1 MSFDLLLQ
9 NGTVVLPW
17 GEVQADIGV
26 RAGHI
31 AAIGKNL
38 GPAAQVFDVANL
50 HVLPGVIDP
59 HVHFRDGGMGGI
71 AGVEDM
77 RSGTLG
83 AVLGGVTCVFD
94 MPNTNPAATD
104 AENLTRKH
112 DYIAGRAYCDVGI
125 YVGAN
130 KENIEQLGMM
140 ESMPGVCGIKVFAG
154 SSTGNLLVEDDASIE
169 RVLRSGRRRVS
180 FHSEDEYRLV
190 ERKSRFSCGDP
201 YSSHALWRDPECAFL
216 GTRRVA
222 TLAGKTGRPVHIL
235 HVSTE
240 EEFAY
245 LKDYRALVTTEVLL
259 NHLVQSAPDI
269 YDRLGPYGV
278 MNPPVRDERH
288 RLAAWAAV
296 ADGTV
301 DTLASDHAP
310 HSKAAKEK
318 PWPDCASGMT
328 GVQTLLP
335 MMLEQVA
342 QGRLSLLRLVDL
354 MCAGPARVYGAVN
367 KGRIAAGYDADF
379 SIVDLRATRRIEK
392 SWIASQCGWTPFEG
406 VSCTGWPVASVVRGQ
421 IVMRE
426 GAVEGEPVGRAMSF
440 RS

>member
-1 MSFDLLLQ
+1 MSFDLLLR
-9 NGTVVLPW
+9 NGIVVLPW
-17 GEVQADIGV
+17 GEVRADIAV
-26 RAGHI
+26 RNGRI

-38 GPAAQVFDVANL
+38 GSATREFDAAHL

-59 HVHFRDGGMGGI
+59 HVHFRDGGLGGI

-94 MPNTNPAATD
+94 MPNTTPAATTQETV
-104 AENLTRKH
+104 ARKAA
-112 DYIAGRAYCDVGI
+112 YIPGQAYCDVGI
-125 YVGAN
+125 YVGGT
-130 KENIEQLGMM
+130 KENIPDLAMLEA
-140 ESMPGVCGIKVFAG
+140 MPGVCGVKIFAG
-154 SSTGNLLVEDDASIE
+154 SSTGNLMVEDDEHIE
-169 RVLRSGRRRVS
+169 LAMRHGRRRIS
-180 FHSEDEYRLV
+180 FHSEDEYRLQ
-190 ERKSRFSCGDP
+190 ERKSRFTCGDP
-201 YSSHALWRDPECAFL
+201 YAMHAEWRDVECAYL
-216 GTRRVA
+216 GTRRIA
-222 TLAGKTGRPVHIL
+222 ALARKTGRPVHIL
-235 HVSTE
+235 HVSTA

-245 LKDYRALVTTEVLL
+245 LKDYKDLISAEVLL

-269 YDRLGPYGV
+269 YDRLGAYGV

-288 RLAAWAAV
+288 RRAAWAAV

-310 HSKAAKEK
+310 HSAAAKEK

-342 QGRLSLLRLVDL
+342 KGRLSLLRLTDL
-354 MCAGPARVYGAVN
+354 MSAGPARIYGAVN

-406 VSCTGWPVASVVRGQ
+406 VECTGWPVATVVRGQ
-421 IVMRE
+421 IVMRD
-426 GAVEGEPVGRAMSF
+426 GAVAGEPTGALMQF
-440 RS
+440 R